1 MKYIDEFRNEKIA
14 KKIIEKIQ
22 NISKKQINLMEVCGT
37 HTVSIFRNGIRN
49 VLPEN
54 IRLLSGPGCPV
65 CVTPIKK
72 IDEIIAISR
81 VRNFIITTFGDM
93 IRVPGSST
101 SLEKEKAK
109 GADVRMVYSALD
121 ALNIARHYPNHNIA
135 FMGAGFETTSPTIA
149 STVLKAKKEEIK
161 NFSVLSVA
169 KIMPP
174 AMQTLLEGKVNING
188 FLCPGHVSTIIG
200 SAPYQFIA
208 EKYNIPCV
216 ISGFEPLDILQAIYM
231 LVRQIEQ
238 ERAEVEIQY
247 TRAVKPEGNKIALK
261 KLKEVFKTVDSEWR
275 GIGYIKQSGLDF
287 KDKFYQYNAH
297 KFNIEVEESRE
308 FSGCR
313 CGDVLKGLINPT
325 ECPLFRSV
333 CTPENPKG
341 ACMVSSEGTCA
352 AYYKYSR

>member
-1 MKYIDEFRNEKIA
+1 
-14 KKIIEKIQ
+14 
-22 NISKKQINLMEVCGT
+22 V
-37 HTVSIFRNGIRN
+37 
-49 VLPEN
+49 
-54 IRLLSGPGCPV
+54 
-65 CVTPIKK
+65 
-72 IDEIIAISR
+72 
-81 VRNFIITTFGDM
+81 
-93 IRVPGSST
+93 
-101 SLEKEKAK
+101 
-109 GADVRMVYSALD
+109 
-121 ALNIARHYPNHNIA
+121 
-135 FMGAGFETTSPTIA
+135 
-149 STVLKAKKEEIK
+149 
-161 NFSVLSVA
+161 
-169 KIMPP
+169 
-174 AMQTLLEGKVNING
+174 
-188 FLCPGHVSTIIG
+188 
-200 SAPYQFIA
+200 PYQFIA